1 MKPVE
6 LSLEGYGSYREPQ
19 VIDFSSVRL
28 ACITGRNGAGKSSIL
43 DGLSWALLGITR
55 TGDID
60 QVISEGMT
68 SATVAVV
75 FDHDGDRWRVTRSRT
90 RARKTT
96 ARLERSVDGQFE
108 AIEGPGVRA
117 VDSALGRMLRID
129 PETFASTVLLAQGDS
144 GRFAEADPARRKKI
158 LADILSLD
166 RYSVLA
172 KAARDAQRDARR
184 SHDDLQVRIGELDTK
199 IATAASDSTAL
210 AEANQQLGVITTQ
223 VSEARGAVAQLDAQ
237 LASQQTAAEQLK
249 LLSARLDEAQ
259 RTAASRADAAAQTAR
274 RAAEALRRGEQAV
287 LTIDQRHSKALQARE
302 TAADARAAAGELST
316 KITAI
321 DSELAD
327 VVEAGQ
333 SARESIQALA
343 GKIEQLNTTVAE
355 AGERI
360 VTLGR
365 TGAGC
370 FTCGSPLTGDQRATL
385 IADLTATV
393 QAAQAAI
400 DATASAVAAAE
411 EKRTSLLDHH
421 RALIADRTTTMAAFD
436 RQTRRAIEADAV
448 AADVDRWAS
457 ELEQAETL
465 LADAK
470 TTYETAAAALALS
483 DEDPQTVSLRE
494 DIERVRGQLAAL
506 PAVVARRSAA
516 VHNAETLDRTR
527 ADLLAHAGALRERLT
542 GYETL
547 RSERA
552 KALGAA
558 GAFADEISDYGSLAQ
573 AFGPDGI
580 PHLVFSSVVSELEVD
595 ADELMATLTDGQLR
609 LELRTTA
616 TTKATGETTEALDV
630 VVVTPAGERPYAALS
645 GGERFRVDLALRVA
659 LARLLSR
666 RSGSR
671 IELLALDEGWGS
683 LDPEG
688 IRAMLEALR
697 GVHDEFGLVLTI
709 THTPEV
715 AAAFEARYEIE
726 RDVDGTSVVSMVAG

>member
-184 SHDDLQVRIGELDTK
+184 SHDDLQIRIGELDTK

-237 LASQQTAAEQLK
+237 LASQQTVAEQLK

-421 RALIADRTTTMAAFD
+421 RALTADRTTTMAAFD

>member
-43 DGLSWALLGITR
+43 DALSWALLGITR

-60 QVISEGMT
+60 QVVSEGMA
-68 SATVAVV
+68 SATVGVV

-96 ARLERSVDGQFE
+96 ARLERSVAGQFE

-117 VDSALGRMLRID
+117 VDSALARMLRID

-166 RYSVLA
+166 RYSALA

-184 SHDDLQVRIGELDTK
+184 RHDDLQVSAGEIDAK
-199 IATAASDSTAL
+199 IASADSDSAAL
-210 AEANQQLGVITTQ
+210 AAADQQLASITTQ
-223 VSEARGAVAQLDAQ
+223 ISDARGTVAQLDAQ

-259 RTAASRADAAAQTAR
+259 RTATTRADAASQAVR
-274 RAAEALRRGEQAV
+274 RAAETVRRAEQAV
-287 LTIDQRHSKALQARE
+287 LTTSQRHGDALRARE
-302 TAADARAAAGELST
+302 TAGEARAAADELNT
-316 KITAI
+316 KIAAT
-321 DSELAD
+321 DVELAE

-333 SARESIQALA
+333 SARESVQALTR
-343 GKIEQLNTTVAE
+343 KIEQLNTTVEE
-355 AGERI
+355 AGSRI

-365 TGAGC
+365 TGAEC
-370 FTCGSPLTGDQRATL
+370 FTCGSPLTGDQRAAL

-393 QAAQAAI
+393 QAARSAI
-400 DATASAVAAAE
+400 DATASAAAAAE
-411 EKRTSLLDHH
+411 KKRTALLGRH
-421 RALIADRTTTMAAFD
+421 RALTADRTTTAAALD
-436 RQTRRAIEADAV
+436 HQTRRAIEADTV
-448 AADVDRWAS
+448 AADVDRRAA
-457 ELEQAETL
+457 EFTQAETA

-470 TTYETAAAALALS
+470 TTYETAAAALAPS
-483 DEDPQTVSLRE
+483 DEDPQIISLRE
-494 DIERVRGQLAAL
+494 DIERVRGQLADPDDL
-506 PAVVARRSAA
+506 TARHTAA
-516 VHNAETLDRTR
+516 VRNVETLDRGW
-527 ADLLAHAGALRERLT
+527 ADLLTRAGALRERLA

-552 KALGAA
+552 KTLTAAAALAN
-558 GAFADEISDYGSLAQ
+558 EISDYGSLAQ

-595 ADELMATLTDGQLR
+595 ADELMATLTDGQFR

-616 TTKATGETTEALDV
+616 TTKATSETTEALDV
-630 VVVTPAGERPYAALS
+630 VVVTPNGERPYAALS

-726 RDVDGTSVVSMVAG
+726 RDTDGTSVVSMVAG